1 MNAST
6 SFKLFEL
13 TKEFIKDKAKARSFV
28 EIIEATMED
37 KMDQKLQQLA
47 TKEDLFLL
55 RTELMDAIT
64 NQKVD
69 LMEVITNQKS
79 ELMEVIGKQK
89 VDLMEVITNQKSAL
103 TKSIYFVGLVQF
115 LAIIGCLIG
124 ILNFYNA

>member
-6 SFKLFEL
+6 SFKLLEL
-13 TKEFIKDKAKARSFV
+13 TKEFIKDKAKAQSFV
-28 EIIEATMED
+28 EIIETTMED

-47 TKEDLFLL
+47 TKEDLFRL
-55 RTELMDAIT
+55 RTELMEVIAS
-64 NQKVD
+64 QKVD

-79 ELMEVIGKQK
+79 
-89 VDLMEVITNQKSAL
+89 SL

-124 ILNFYNA
+124 ILNFYNS